1 MLPDLSSN
9 SMSNKLLAMGGVVLA
24 NMLITIVS
32 QSMSNSTIQP
42 QQQQL
47 IPQQLP
53 PPQMPPQQQQMIMA
67 MDVKPAPTFQQPNPV
82 IVQQPKIQLPQDSRR
97 YEIQNQQ
104 VENYYYNDQYPYG

>member
-42 QQQQL
+42 QQQQQFL
-47 IPQQLP
+47 PQQLP
-53 PPQMPPQQQQMIMA
+53 PPQIPPPQMTMA
-67 MDVKPAPTFQQPNPV
+67 MDVKPAPIFQQPNPV
-82 IVQQPKIQLPQDSRR
+82 IMQPPKPPQSDSRR
-97 YEIQNQQ
+97 YTAQQ
-104 VENYYYNDQYPYG
+104 EENYYYNDQYPYG